1 VRRLSLQF
9 DIRDLPVY
17 AAHFPSG
24 GDNAVLAIGRAARQ
38 RGHYTKSEFRTACR
52 WKTARSGPLV
62 ARNTASEVRRA
73 TRIALDD
80 HSDDTERMRALREL
94 RGVDWA
100 TASVLLHVA
109 DPDSYP
115 ILDVRALHA
124 LGIRRRISYGYR
136 LWLEYVAVY
145 RELVARSGLDGR
157 TVDRG
162 LWQWS
167 AEQSGRVTS
176 RA

>member
-1 VRRLSLQF
+1 VTRLSLQF
-9 DIRDLPVY
+9 DVRDV
-17 AAHFPSG
+17 AAHAARYPEQDDG
-24 GDNAVLAIGRAARQ
+24 EALAIGRAARE
-38 RGHYTKSEFRTACR
+38 RGSYTKVEFRTICR

-62 ARNTASEVRRA
+62 ARNRAPEIERA
-73 TRIALDD
+73 TRIALGEHADD
-80 HSDDTERMRALREL
+80 AERMRALREL

-109 DPDSYP
+109 YPDSFP

-124 LGIRRRISYGYR
+124 LGIRKRITYSYR
-136 LWLEYVAVY
+136 FWLQYVDTF

-157 TVDRG
+157 TLDRG

-167 AEQSGRVTS
+167 AAQGEPLY
-176 RA
+176 